1 MTYELRQEIEDRTL
15 AGREDSGNQCI
26 KGDPGRDAAADAKG
40 DVEEDAKKG
49 DENSVN
55 NHVEDTEQFECVK

>member
-1 MTYELRQEIEDRTL
+1 V
-15 AGREDSGNQCI
+15 
-26 KGDPGRDAAADAKG
+26 RDAAADAEG

-55 NHVEDTEQFECVK
+55 NHVEDTE